1 MANPGLIIGESQE
14 MLGQALEFVLGR
26 RGFKVLGVVPT
37 APKLQRLVAAKRPR
51 LCLIDQYLGDRDAV
65 EVIADLLARSP
76 ETKTIMLAAEGD
88 PAGVARALHAGAFG
102 YVHKNSGVAALVSAL
117 HRVNSGEIAVDVL
130 PDHLPAT
137 FEAAEVRARA
147 TQLTQ
152 REQQCLELLVEG
164 LGTAAMAGQLGVS
177 PSTLRSH
184 VQALLAKLGVHSRL
198 EAAALAVRYSLLPT
212 TPIAPGLNELRK
224 LERKT

>member
-1 MANPGLIIGESQE
+1 
-14 MLGQALEFVLGR
+14 MLAEALEFVLAQ

-37 APKLQRLVAAKRPR
+37 VAKLQRLVAARNPR
-51 LCLIDQYLGDRDAV
+51 LCLIDQYLGDRDTI
-65 EVIADLLARSP
+65 EVISGMLARCP
-76 ETKTIMLAAEGD
+76 ETKTVMLAAEGD

-117 HRVNSGEIAVDVL
+117 HRVDCGEIAVDVM

-147 TQLTQ
+147 TQLTN
-152 REQQCLELLVEG
+152 REQQCLKLLVEG
-164 LGTAAMAGQLGVS
+164 LGTAPMARRLGVS

-212 TPIAPGLNELRK
+212 TPIAPGLNQLRK
-224 LERKT
+224 IERKT